1 MYLVFDCALFY
12 FKNAQYKD
20 EVGRITNSREIKN
33 LIDHL
38 KKFSDRSDIQELLVY
53 IEDKLKMR

>member
-12 FKNAQYKD
+12 YKNANYKE
-20 EVGRITNSREIKN
+20 EVSRITNSREIKN

-38 KKFSDRSDIQELLVY
+38 KKFSDRKDIQELLIY
-53 IEDKLKMR
+53 IEDKLRMR